1 MEISSFMEGIR
12 AKHTHCKITEE
23 CSIYCQ
29 PITLIPKR
37 YKDIYSK
44 IFFAKENGILLHN
57 RLVND
62 FGEKGYWY
70 FDIPNS
76 YIEGDILVVQPILS
90 PIIQEAKQIRLDKT
104 KKIYF
109 EVSQYPFLCIGYF
122 YFLKKNMDMAPS
134 RIKFLPIYAKILK
147 ELHIYETTLK
157 NILSPVTGVSADGVL
172 MENYDV
178 VMFEPF
184 PDHINDMIDSF
195 A

>member
-109 EVSQYPFLCIGYF
+109 EVSQYPFL
-122 YFLKKNMDMAPS
+122 
-134 RIKFLPIYAKILK
+134 PIYAKILK